1 MKDQKREMNYYW
13 KQLQLQIKVQQKYME
28 YGRVEG

>member
-13 KQLQLQIKVQQKYME
+13 QQPLLQIKVQQKYVE
-28 YGRVEG
+28 YGIVEG